1 MRCDS
6 YAAFDP
12 PSQPYLQ
19 ANVKSPL
26 PATKPNTIGR
36 FDSPELFLA
45 GLDAQTAASLIS
57 AAADVAL
64 VLDEHG
70 VIQDMAFGSD
80 ELKQGHHDWLGKPWL
95 QTVTI
100 ESRPKVEE
108 MLSEVV
114 SSGSAKWRHINHPS
128 ADSADLALLYTIV
141 PLSRDVGPHRSVAFG
156 RDLRSQVALQQRLVS
171 AQLSMERDYWRLRH
185 VETRYRLLFQVAAE
199 AVLILDAT
207 TEKLEEANPAAYKL
221 LGDTARASN
230 WTLSQSLDS
239 LSVPA
244 VLQML
249 AALRLRGRAD
259 PITVCFAGSADVYTL
274 SGSLF
279 RQENSTHF
287 LIRVT
292 PLKPTGASSESSVAQ
307 LLLRV
312 VDNSPDAFAVT
323 DLDGRVLTVNRAFL
337 ELTQLA
343 SEALVRGEPL
353 QKWLGRSGVDMN
365 VLISNLRQR
374 GTVRLFATTLQGEYG
389 STADVEISAV
399 SVTTGDQPC
408 LGFTIRDI
416 GRRLTNETLTS
427 KDLPRS
433 AGQMTELVG
442 RVPLR
447 DIVRETTDL
456 IEELC
461 IEAALELTGDNRA
474 AAAEMLGLS
483 RQSLYVK
490 LKRFGVNDALTEN

>member
-1 MRCDS
+1 M
-6 YAAFDP
+6 
-12 PSQPYLQ
+12 
-19 ANVKSPL
+19 KSPL
-26 PATKPNTIGR
+26 QVTRESTIGH
-36 FDSPELFLA
+36 FESPELFLT
-45 GLDAQTAASLIS
+45 GLDAQTTASLIS

-70 VIQDMAFGSD
+70 VIQDVAFGSD
-80 ELKQGHHDWLGKPWL
+80 ELKHGHQNWLGRPWL
-95 QTVTI
+95 DTVTI

-108 MLSEVV
+108 MLSEASHHG
-114 SSGSAKWRHINHPS
+114 SSKWRHINHPS
-128 ADSADLALLYTIV
+128 VDSVDLALLYTVV
-141 PLSRDVGPHRSVAFG
+141 PLSTDAGAQRSVAFG

-185 VETRYRLLFQVAAE
+185 VETRYRLLFQVATE
-199 AVLILDAT
+199 AVMILDAT

-221 LGDTARASN
+221 VGDKARAAN
-230 WTLSQSLDS
+230 WSLTQGLDS

-244 VLQML
+244 VQQMF

-259 PITVCFAGSADVYTL
+259 PITVCFADSADVYNL

-287 LIRVT
+287 LIRVA
-292 PLKPTGASSESSVAQ
+292 PLKPTQASTESSMTQ
-307 LLLRV
+307 MLLRV
-312 VDNSPDAFAVT
+312 IDSAPDAVVVT
-323 DLDGRVLTVNRAFL
+323 DLNGGVLTANRAFL

-374 GTVRLFATTLQGEYG
+374 GSVRLFATTVQGEYG
-389 STADVEISAV
+389 SVAEVEISAV

-416 GRRLTNETLTS
+416 GRRLTNEPLTS

-490 LKRFGVNDALTEN
+490 LKRFGFGVGDAVLEN

>member
-1 MRCDS
+1 
-6 YAAFDP
+6 
-12 PSQPYLQ
+12 
-19 ANVKSPL
+19 
-26 PATKPNTIGR
+26 
-36 FDSPELFLA
+36 LFLA

-64 VLDEHG
+64 ILDEHG

-80 ELKQGHHDWLGKPWL
+80 ELRQHGYHDWLGKPWL

-108 MLSEVV
+108 MLSEAT
-114 SSGSAKWRHINHPS
+114 SMGSAKWRHINHPS
-128 ADSADLALLYTIV
+128 TDSADLALLYTLV
-141 PLSRDVGPHRSVAFG
+141 PLSREAGPHRAVAFG
-156 RDLRSQVALQQRLVS
+156 RDLRAQVALQQRLVS

-185 VETRYRLLFQVAAE
+185 VETRYRLLFQVASE

-207 TEKLEEANPAAYKL
+207 SEKLEEANPAAYKL
-221 LGDTARASN
+221 LGDNARVAN
-230 WTLSQSLDS
+230 WTLAQSLDK

-244 VLQML
+244 VLQMF

-259 PITVCFAGSADVYTL
+259 PITVCLGDSSDVYTL
-274 SGSLF
+274 TGSLF

-287 LIRVT
+287 LVRVI
-292 PLKPTGASSESSVAQ
+292 PLKPTEASTESSMTQ
-307 LLLRV
+307 LLLRAI
-312 VDNSPDAFAVT
+312 DNAPDAFVVT

-343 SEALVRGEPL
+343 SEALVRGESL

-374 GTVRLFATTLQGEYG
+374 GTVRLFATTVQGEYG
-389 STADVEISAV
+389 STAEVEISAV
-399 SVTTGDQPC
+399 SVTSGDQPC
-408 LGFTIRDI
+408 LGFTIRDV
-416 GRRLTNETLTS
+416 GRRLTNEPLTG

-490 LKRFGVNDALTEN
+490 LKRFGTSEAALES

>member
-1 MRCDS
+1 M
-6 YAAFDP
+6 
-12 PSQPYLQ
+12 
-19 ANVKSPL
+19 KSPQQT
-26 PATKPNTIGR
+26 TKETTIGQ
-36 FDSPELFLA
+36 FDSPEMFLA
-45 GLDAQTAASLIS
+45 GLDAQTTASLIS

-64 VLDEHG
+64 ILDEHG
-70 VIQDMAFGSD
+70 VIQDVAFGNN
-80 ELKQGHHDWLGKPWL
+80 ELRYGHHDWLGKPWL

-108 MLSEVV
+108 MLSEAV
-114 SSGSAKWRHINHPS
+114 SSGSAKWRHINHPT

-141 PLSRDVGPHRSVAFG
+141 PLSRDAGPHRSVAFG

-221 LGDTARASN
+221 LGDKARVAN
-230 WTLSQSLDS
+230 WTLTQSLDS

-244 VLQML
+244 VLQMF

-259 PITVCFAGSADVYTL
+259 PITVCFTESSDVYNL

-287 LIRVT
+287 LVRVT
-292 PLKPTGASSESSVAQ
+292 PLKPTASSTESALTQ
-307 LLLRV
+307 MLLRV
-312 VDNSPDAFAVT
+312 VDNAPDAFVVT
-323 DLDGRVLTVNRAFL
+323 DMDGRVLTVNRAFL

-389 STADVEISAV
+389 STAEVEISAV

-416 GRRLTNETLTS
+416 GRRLTNEPALTS

-490 LKRFGVNDALTEN
+490 LKRFGVGDIEPEN

>member
-1 MRCDS
+1 MK
-6 YAAFDP
+6 
-12 PSQPYLQ
+12 SQLQ
-19 ANVKSPL
+19 ATNE
-26 PATKPNTIGR
+26 NTIGQ

-80 ELKQGHHDWLGKPWL
+80 ELKHGRHDWLGKPWL

-108 MLSEVV
+108 MLGEAA

-141 PLSRDVGPHRSVAFG
+141 PLSRDAGPHRAVAFG

-221 LGDTARASN
+221 LGDKARVAN
-230 WTLSQSLDS
+230 WTLVQGLDT

-244 VLQML
+244 VQQMY

-287 LIRVT
+287 LIRII
-292 PLKPTGASSESSVAQ
+292 PLKATEASLESSLTQ
-307 LLLRV
+307 MLLRV
-312 VDNSPDAFAVT
+312 VDNAPDAFVVT

-343 SEALVRGEPL
+343 SDALVKGEPL

-374 GTVRLFATTLQGEYG
+374 GTVRLFATTVQGEYG
-389 STADVEISAV
+389 STAEVEISAV
-399 SVTTGDQPC
+399 SVPSEDQPC

-416 GRRLTNETLTS
+416 GRRLKTEPLTS
-427 KDLPRS
+427 KELPRS

-461 IEAALELTGDNRA
+461 IQAALELTGDNRA

-490 LKRFGVNDALTEN
+490 LKRFGVGDAVLES

>member
-1 MRCDS
+1 
-6 YAAFDP
+6 
-12 PSQPYLQ
+12 
-19 ANVKSPL
+19 VKSPQQ
-26 PATKPNTIGR
+26 ATKEITTGQ

-64 VLDEHG
+64 ILDEQG
-70 VIQDMAFGSD
+70 IIQDVAFGND
-80 ELKQGHHDWLGKPWL
+80 ELKQGHHDWLGKSWL

-108 MLSEVV
+108 MLNEAASI
-114 SSGSAKWRHINHPS
+114 GSAKWRHINHPS
-128 ADSADLALLYTIV
+128 TDSADLALLYTIV
-141 PLSRDVGPHRSVAFG
+141 PLSREAGPHRSVAFG

-207 TEKLEEANPAAYKL
+207 TEKLEEANPSAYKL
-221 LGDTARASN
+221 LGDKARVAN
-230 WTLSQSLDS
+230 WTLNQSLDS

-244 VLQML
+244 VLQMF

-259 PITVCFAGSADVYTL
+259 PITVCFAGSADVFTL

-292 PLKPTGASSESSVAQ
+292 PVKPTEASTESSVAQ
-307 LLLRV
+307 LLLRAI
-312 VDNSPDAFAVT
+312 DSAPDAFAVT
-323 DLDGRVLTVNRAFL
+323 DLEGRVLTVNRAFL

-416 GRRLTNETLTS
+416 GRRLGVETLTS
-427 KDLPRS
+427 KDLPRT

-490 LKRFGVNDALTEN
+490 LKRFGVSDALVDS

>member
-1 MRCDS
+1 M
-6 YAAFDP
+6 
-12 PSQPYLQ
+12 
-19 ANVKSPL
+19 KSPQ
-26 PATKPNTIGR
+26 PATKENTVGH

-64 VLDEHG
+64 ILDEHG

-80 ELKQGHHDWLGKPWL
+80 ELKQHGHQDWLGKPWL

-108 MLSEVV
+108 MLSEA
-114 SSGSAKWRHINHPS
+114 SGNGSAKWRHINHPS
-128 ADSADLALLYTIV
+128 TDSADLALLYTIV
-141 PLSRDVGPHRSVAFG
+141 PLNRGVGPQRAVAFG

-221 LGDTARASN
+221 LGDKARAAN
-230 WTLSQSLDS
+230 WTLVQGLDS

-244 VLQML
+244 VLQMF

-259 PITVCFAGSADVYTL
+259 PITVCFADSADVYTL

-287 LIRVT
+287 LIRFT
-292 PLKPTGASSESSVAQ
+292 PLKPTEASSESSLTQ
-307 LLLRV
+307 MLLRV
-312 VDNSPDAFAVT
+312 VDNLPDAFVVT

-353 QKWLGRSGVDMN
+353 QRWLGRSGVDMN

-374 GTVRLFATTLQGEYG
+374 GTVRLFATTLQGQYG
-389 STADVEISAV
+389 SKADVEISAV

-408 LGFTIRDI
+408 MGFTIRDI
-416 GRRLTNETLTS
+416 GRRLTNEPLTG

-490 LKRFGVNDALTEN
+490 LKRFGVGEAVLEN

>member
-1 MRCDS
+1 
-6 YAAFDP
+6 
-12 PSQPYLQ
+12 
-19 ANVKSPL
+19 VKL
-26 PATKPNTIGR
+26 PQQTTKEIAIGQ
-36 FDSPELFLA
+36 FDSPEMFLA
-45 GLDAQTAASLIS
+45 GLDAQTTASLIS

-64 VLDEHG
+64 ILDENG
-70 VIQDMAFGSD
+70 VIQDVAFSNN
-80 ELKQGHHDWLGKPWL
+80 ELKYGHHDWLGKPWL
-95 QTVTI
+95 ETVTV
-100 ESRPKVEE
+100 ESRTKVEE
-108 MLSEVV
+108 MLSE
-114 SSGSAKWRHINHPS
+114 SFSNGSAKWRHINHPS

-141 PLSRDVGPHRSVAFG
+141 PLSRDAGPHRSVAFG
-156 RDLRSQVALQQRLVS
+156 RDLRAQVALQQRLVS

-207 TEKLEEANPAAYKL
+207 SEKLEEANPAAYKL
-221 LGDTARASN
+221 LGDKARASTWMLN
-230 WTLSQSLDS
+230 QSLDA

-244 VLQML
+244 VLQMF

-259 PITVCFAGSADVYTL
+259 PITVCFAGSADAYTL

-287 LIRVT
+287 LIRVI
-292 PLKPTGASSESSVAQ
+292 PLKQTEASSESSMAQ

-374 GTVRLFATTLQGEYG
+374 GTVRLYATTLQGEYG

-416 GRRLTNETLTS
+416 GRRLTNEPMTS

-433 AGQMTELVG
+433 ASQMTELVG

-461 IEAALELTGDNRA
+461 IQAALELTGDNRA

-490 LKRFGVNDALTEN
+490 LKRFGVNDALPEN

>member
-1 MRCDS
+1 M
-6 YAAFDP
+6 
-12 PSQPYLQ
+12 
-19 ANVKSPL
+19 KSPL
-26 PATKPNTIGR
+26 QATTENTIGH
-36 FDSPELFLA
+36 FESPELFLA
-45 GLDAQTAASLIS
+45 GLDPQTTASLIS

-64 VLDEHG
+64 ILDEYG
-70 VIQDMAFGSD
+70 VIRDMAFGSD
-80 ELKQGHHDWLGKPWL
+80 ELRQHGYRDWLGKPWL
-95 QTVTI
+95 ETVTI
-100 ESRPKVEE
+100 ESRSKVEE
-108 MLSEVV
+108 MLSEA
-114 SSGSAKWRHINHPS
+114 SHSGSVKWRHINHPS
-128 ADSADLALLYTIV
+128 TDSADLALLYTIV
-141 PLSRDVGPHRSVAFG
+141 PLSREAGSHRAVAFG

-221 LGDTARASN
+221 LGDKARVAN
-230 WTLSQSLDS
+230 WTLIQSLDS

-244 VLQML
+244 VLQMF

-259 PITVCFAGSADVYTL
+259 PITVCFTDSSDVYNL

-287 LIRVT
+287 LVRVT
-292 PLKPTGASSESSVAQ
+292 PLRPTESSSEGGLTQ
-307 LLLRV
+307 TLLRV
-312 VDNSPDAFAVT
+312 IDNAPDAFVVT
-323 DLDGRVLTVNRAFL
+323 DMDGRVLTVNRAFL

-389 STADVEISAV
+389 STAEVEISAV

-416 GRRLTNETLTS
+416 GRRLTNEPALTS

-461 IEAALELTGDNRA
+461 IQAALELTGDNRA

-490 LKRFGVNDALTEN
+490 LKRFGVGDLELEN

>member
-1 MRCDS
+1 MKS
-6 YAAFDP
+6 KP
-12 PSQPYLQ
+12 Q
-19 ANVKSPL
+19 APK
-26 PATKPNTIGR
+26 KNTIGH
-36 FDSPELFLA
+36 FESPELFLA
-45 GLDAQTAASLIS
+45 GLDAQTTASLIS

-80 ELKQGHHDWLGKPWL
+80 ELKQHGHHDWLGKRWL
-95 QTVTI
+95 ETVTI

-108 MLSEVV
+108 MLTEAASL
-114 SSGSAKWRHINHPS
+114 GSAKWRHINHPS
-128 ADSADLALLYTIV
+128 SDSADLALLYTVV
-141 PLSRDVGPHRSVAFG
+141 PLSSEAGMQRAVAFG

-185 VETRYRLLFQVAAE
+185 VETRYRLLFQVASE
-199 AVLILDAT
+199 AVMIFDAT

-221 LGDTARASN
+221 VGDKARATN
-230 WTLSQSLDS
+230 WTLVQGLDS

-244 VLQML
+244 VQQMF

-259 PITVCFAGSADVYTL
+259 PITVCLADSAEEYNL

-292 PLKPTGASSESSVAQ
+292 PSKPIEASTESSLTQ
-307 LLLRV
+307 MLLRLI
-312 VDNSPDAFAVT
+312 DNAPDAFVVT
-323 DLDGRVLTVNRAFL
+323 DLDGRVLSANRAFL

-374 GTVRLFATTLQGEYG
+374 GTVRLFATTVQGEYG
-389 STADVEISAV
+389 SVAEVEISAV
-399 SVTTGDQPC
+399 SVISGDQPC
-408 LGFTIRDI
+408 LGFTIRDV
-416 GRRLTNETLTS
+416 GRRLTNESLTG
-427 KDLPRS
+427 KELPRS

-456 IEELC
+456 IEDLC
-461 IEAALELTGDNRA
+461 IQAALELTGDNRA

-483 RQSLYVK
+483 RQSLYIK
-490 LKRFGVNDALTEN
+490 LKRFGVGDAVLES

>member
-1 MRCDS
+1 MK
-6 YAAFDP
+6 
-12 PSQPYLQ
+12 SQLQ
-19 ANVKSPL
+19 ATNE
-26 PATKPNTIGR
+26 NTIGQ

-80 ELKQGHHDWLGKPWL
+80 ELRHGHHDWLGKPWL

-108 MLSEVV
+108 MLGEAA

-141 PLSRDVGPHRSVAFG
+141 PLSRDAGPHRAVAFG

-221 LGDTARASN
+221 LGDKARVAN
-230 WTLSQSLDS
+230 WTLVQGLEA

-244 VLQML
+244 VQQMY

-287 LIRVT
+287 LIRVI
-292 PLKPTGASSESSVAQ
+292 PLKATEASFESSLTQ
-307 LLLRV
+307 MLLRV
-312 VDNSPDAFAVT
+312 VDNAPDAFVVT

-343 SEALVRGEPL
+343 SEALVKGEPL

-416 GRRLTNETLTS
+416 GRRLGVEPLSS

-490 LKRFGVNDALTEN
+490 LKRFGVSDALVEN

>member
-1 MRCDS
+1 M
-6 YAAFDP
+6 
-12 PSQPYLQ
+12 
-19 ANVKSPL
+19 KSPQQ
-26 PATKPNTIGR
+26 ATKEIAIGQ
-36 FDSPELFLA
+36 FDSPEMFLA
-45 GLDAQTAASLIS
+45 GLDAQTTASLIS

-64 VLDEHG
+64 ILDEHG
-70 VIQDMAFGSD
+70 VIQDVAFSNN
-80 ELKQGHHDWLGKPWL
+80 ELKYGHHDWLGKPWL
-95 QTVTI
+95 QTVTV
-100 ESRPKVEE
+100 ESRTKVEE
-108 MLSEVV
+108 MLSEAF
-114 SSGSAKWRHINHPS
+114 SNGSAKWRHINHPS

-141 PLSRDVGPHRSVAFG
+141 PLSRDAGPHRSVAFG
-156 RDLRSQVALQQRLVS
+156 RDLRAQVALQQRLVS

-207 TEKLEEANPAAYKL
+207 SEKLEEANPAAYKL
-221 LGDTARASN
+221 LGDKARATTWMLN
-230 WTLSQSLDS
+230 QSLDA

-244 VLQML
+244 VLQMF

-287 LIRVT
+287 LIRVI
-292 PLKPTGASSESSVAQ
+292 PLKQTEASSESSMAQ

-374 GTVRLFATTLQGEYG
+374 GTVRLYATTLQGEYG

-416 GRRLTNETLTS
+416 GRRLTNEPMTG

-433 AGQMTELVG
+433 ASQMTELVG

-456 IEELC
+456 IEDLC
-461 IEAALELTGDNRA
+461 IQAALELTGDNRA

-490 LKRFGVNDALTEN
+490 LKRFGVNDASPEN

>member
-1 MRCDS
+1 
-6 YAAFDP
+6 
-12 PSQPYLQ
+12 
-19 ANVKSPL
+19 VKL
-26 PATKPNTIGR
+26 PQQTTKEIAIGQ
-36 FDSPELFLA
+36 FDSPEMFLA
-45 GLDAQTAASLIS
+45 GLDAQTTASLIS

-64 VLDEHG
+64 ILDENG
-70 VIQDMAFGSD
+70 VIQDVAFSNN
-80 ELKQGHHDWLGKPWL
+80 ELQYGHHDWLGKPWL
-95 QTVTI
+95 ETVTV
-100 ESRPKVEE
+100 ESRTKVEE
-108 MLSEVV
+108 MLSEAF
-114 SSGSAKWRHINHPS
+114 SNGSAKWRHINHPS

-141 PLSRDVGPHRSVAFG
+141 PLSREAGPHRSVAFG
-156 RDLRSQVALQQRLVS
+156 RDLRAQVALQQRLVS

-207 TEKLEEANPAAYKL
+207 SEKLEEANPAAYKL
-221 LGDTARASN
+221 LGDKARGATWMLN
-230 WTLSQSLDS
+230 QSLDS

-244 VLQML
+244 MSQMF
-249 AALRLRGRAD
+249 AALRMRGRAD
-259 PITVCFAGSADVYTL
+259 PITLCFAGSSDVYTL

-287 LIRVT
+287 LIRIT
-292 PLKPTGASSESSVAQ
+292 PLKQTEASSESSLAQ

-374 GTVRLFATTLQGEYG
+374 GTVRLYATTLQGEYG

-399 SVTTGDQPC
+399 SVTTGDHPC

-416 GRRLTNETLTS
+416 GRRLTSEPMTG
-427 KDLPRS
+427 KELPRS
-433 AGQMTELVG
+433 ASQMTELVG

-461 IEAALELTGDNRA
+461 IQAALELTGDNRA

-490 LKRFGVNDALTEN
+490 LKRFGVNDALPEN

>member
-1 MRCDS
+1 MKS
-6 YAAFDP
+6 L
-12 PSQPYLQ
+12 LQ
-19 ANVKSPL
+19 ASKESKT
-26 PATKPNTIGR
+26 AY
-36 FDSPELFLA
+36 FESAELFLA
-45 GLDAQTAASLIS
+45 GLDAQTTASLIC

-64 VLDEHG
+64 ILDEHG
-70 VIQDMAFGSD
+70 MIQDMAFGND
-80 ELKQGHHDWLGKPWL
+80 ELKQYGHQHWLGKRWL
-95 QTVTI
+95 DTVTI
-100 ESRPKVEE
+100 ESRPKVQE
-108 MLSEVV
+108 MLSEAT
-114 SSGSAKWRHINHPS
+114 SLGSAKWRHINHPS

-141 PLSRDVGPHRSVAFG
+141 PLSKEAGAHRSVVFG

-185 VETRYRLLFQVAAE
+185 VETRYRLLFQVASE

-207 TEKLEEANPAAYKL
+207 TEKLEEANPAAHKL
-221 LGDTARASN
+221 LGDKARVAS
-230 WTLSQSLDS
+230 WTLSQAMDS

-244 VLQML
+244 VQQML
-249 AALRLRGRAD
+249 ATLRLRGRAD
-259 PITVCFAGSADVYTL
+259 PITVCFADSADIYNV

-292 PLKPTGASSESSVAQ
+292 PLKPTQASGESSMTR
-307 LLLRV
+307 LLQRV
-312 VDNSPDAFAVT
+312 IENAPDAFVVT
-323 DLDGRVLTVNRAFL
+323 DMDGRVITANRAFL

-389 STADVEISAV
+389 ATTEVEISAV
-399 SVTTGDQPC
+399 SVPSDEQPC
-408 LGFTIRDI
+408 LGFTIRDV
-416 GRRLTNETLTS
+416 GRRLTNEPLTGR
-427 KDLPRS
+427 DLPRS

-490 LKRFGVNDALTEN
+490 LKRFGVGDAVPEN

>member
-1 MRCDS
+1 M
-6 YAAFDP
+6 
-12 PSQPYLQ
+12 
-19 ANVKSPL
+19 KSPQQT
-26 PATKPNTIGR
+26 TKEIAIGQ
-36 FDSPELFLA
+36 FDSPEMFLA
-45 GLDAQTAASLIS
+45 GLDAQTTASLIS

-64 VLDEHG
+64 ILDEHG
-70 VIQDMAFGSD
+70 VIQDVAFSNN
-80 ELKQGHHDWLGKPWL
+80 ELKYGHHDWLGKPWL
-95 QTVTI
+95 DTVTV
-100 ESRPKVEE
+100 ESRTKVEE
-108 MLSEVV
+108 MLSEAF
-114 SSGSAKWRHINHPS
+114 SNGSAKWRHINHPS

-141 PLSRDVGPHRSVAFG
+141 PLSREAGPHRSVAFG
-156 RDLRSQVALQQRLVS
+156 RDLRAQVALQQRLVS

-207 TEKLEEANPAAYKL
+207 SEKLEEANPAAYTL
-221 LGDTARASN
+221 LGDKARSPTWMLN
-230 WTLSQSLDS
+230 QSLDA

-244 VLQML
+244 VLQMF

-259 PITVCFAGSADVYTL
+259 PITVCFAGSSDVYTL

-292 PLKPTGASSESSVAQ
+292 PLKPTQASSESSMAQ

-312 VDNSPDAFAVT
+312 VDNCPDAFAVT

-416 GRRLTNETLTS
+416 GRRLTNEPLSS
-427 KDLPRS
+427 KDLPRTAS
-433 AGQMTELVG
+433 QMTELVG

-456 IEELC
+456 IEDLC
-461 IEAALELTGDNRA
+461 IQAALELTGDNRA

-490 LKRFGVNDALTEN
+490 LKRFGVNDALAEN

>member
-1 MRCDS
+1 MKS
-6 YAAFDP
+6 
-12 PSQPYLQ
+12 SLQ
-19 ANVKSPL
+19 A
-26 PATKPNTIGR
+26 TKESTIGH
-36 FDSPELFLA
+36 FESPELFLA
-45 GLDAQTAASLIS
+45 GLDAQTTAALIS

-64 VLDEHG
+64 ILDEHG
-70 VIQDMAFGSD
+70 VIQDMAFGND
-80 ELKQGHHDWLGKPWL
+80 ELKRHGHQHWLGKPWL
-95 QTVTI
+95 DTVTI

-108 MLSEVV
+108 MLSEIT
-114 SSGSAKWRHINHPS
+114 SLGSTKWRHINHPS
-128 ADSADLALLYTIV
+128 ADGADLALLYTIV
-141 PLSRDVGPHRSVAFG
+141 PLGRETGAHRSVAFG

-185 VETRYRLLFQVAAE
+185 VETRYRLLFQVATE

-221 LGDTARASN
+221 LGDKARLAS
-230 WTLSQSLDS
+230 WTLTQGLDA

-244 VLQML
+244 VQQVF
-249 AALRLRGRAD
+249 AGLRLRGRTD
-259 PITVCFAGSADVYTL
+259 PITVCFADSADIYNL

-292 PLKPTGASSESSVAQ
+292 PLKPTEASTESSMTR
-307 LLLRV
+307 LLQRV
-312 VDNSPDAFAVT
+312 IENAPDAFVVT
-323 DLDGRVLTVNRAFL
+323 DMDGRVVTANRAFL

-374 GTVRLFATTLQGEYG
+374 GTVRLFATTVQGEYG
-389 STADVEISAV
+389 STAEVEISAV
-399 SVTTGDQPC
+399 SVSSDDQPC

-416 GRRLTNETLTS
+416 GRRLTNEPLTS

-461 IEAALELTGDNRA
+461 IQAALELTGDNRA

-490 LKRFGVNDALTEN
+490 LKRFGVGDAMLEN

>member
-1 MRCDS
+1 M
-6 YAAFDP
+6 
-12 PSQPYLQ
+12 
-19 ANVKSPL
+19 KSPL
-26 PATKPNTIGR
+26 QATKESTIGN
-36 FDSPELFLA
+36 FESPELFLA
-45 GLDAQTAASLIS
+45 GLDAKTTASLIS

-64 VLDEHG
+64 ILDEQG
-70 VIQDMAFGSD
+70 VIQDMAFGND
-80 ELKQGHHDWLGKPWL
+80 ELKQHGYHDWLGKPWL

-108 MLSEVV
+108 MLSEAT
-114 SSGSAKWRHINHPS
+114 SAGSAKWRHINHPS
-128 ADSADLALLYTIV
+128 TDSADLALLYTVV
-141 PLSRDVGPHRSVAFG
+141 PLSREAGAHRAVAFG

-185 VETRYRLLFQVAAE
+185 VETRYRLLFQVAYE
-199 AVLILDAT
+199 AVLIFDAT

-221 LGDTARASN
+221 LGDQARASN
-230 WTLSQSLDS
+230 WILAHSLDS

-244 VLQML
+244 VVQMF

-259 PITVCFAGSADVYTL
+259 PITVCFGDSSDVYNL

-287 LIRVT
+287 LVRVT
-292 PLKPTGASSESSVAQ
+292 PLKITEPSTESSISQ

-312 VDNSPDAFAVT
+312 IDHAPDAFVVT
-323 DLDGRVLTVNRAFL
+323 DMDGKVLTVNRAFL

-374 GTVRLFATTLQGEYG
+374 GNVRLFATTVQGEYG
-389 STADVEISAV
+389 SKAEVEISAV

-416 GRRLTNETLTS
+416 GRRLTNEPLTS

-490 LKRFGVNDALTEN
+490 LKRFGVGDTAPEI